1 MTTADRSERSEGDG
15 RGERGADDHDPIT
28 VDMEPVV
35 ASPAGRFTRLRRRGS
50 ALITDARHTP
60 EQNLRSRE
68 RRYMIL
74 QGLRIPFI
82 LMSMIAVYFQNWWLA
97 GVLFIVSVPL
107 PWIAVVIGNGQG
119 EKRDPRQKNVYK
131 PSAARAAA
139 RAHQLEEQRRHQ
151 LGSSAT
157 DPQSVAIIDHD
168 DE

>member
-1 MTTADRSERSEGDG
+1 MTTADRSERDERDEGDG
-15 RGERGADDHDPIT
+15 VYHDSVT
-28 VDMEPVV
+28 VDVEPVV
-35 ASPAGRFTRLRRRGS
+35 ASPAGRFTRRRHRGS

-74 QGLRIPFI
+74 QGMRIPFI
-82 LMSMIAVYFQNWWLA
+82 LMSMVAVYFQNWWLA

-107 PWIAVVIGNGQG
+107 PWIAVMIGNGQG

-139 RAHQLEEQRRHQ
+139 RSYLLEEQRRRE
-151 LGSSAT
+151 LDTSAT
-157 DPQSVAIIDHD
+157 DTQSVAIIDHD